1 MDSTLWNRLLETSRN
16 HGGDLLLVPGS
27 PPLVRTGD
35 DWRALMLPPLYPA
48 DVQAHAT
55 DCLDGAGTL
64 SDDGYTYRD
73 FPYARG
79 TDTLD
84 FRARAFAY
92 PNTSVLLVSRL
103 PDPDVR
109 LDPRVQSPN

>member
-1 MDSTLWNRLLETSRN
+1 MDPTLWNRLLETSRN
-16 HGGDLLLVPGS
+16 HGGDLLLIPGS

-35 DWRALMLPPLYPA
+35 DWRALMLPPLSPA
-48 DVQAHAT
+48 DVQALAT
-55 DCLDGAGTL
+55 DCLSDVATT
-64 SDDGYTYRD
+64 SDDGFTYRD
-73 FPYARG
+73 FPCGAG
-79 TDTLD
+79 PDTIH

-92 PNTSVLLVSRL
+92 PNTSVLLVGRI